1 MPGLPTIEPYPMPS
15 EREWPANIA
24 GWTVDPD
31 RAVLL
36 IHDMQRYFLRP
47 FAPGTSPREPLVAN
61 TVALRELC
69 RTRGVPV
76 AYTAQPGSMTPEQR
90 GLLKDFWGPGMKV
103 DPDSRAVIDELA
115 PSEEDWVLTKWRYS
129 AFHQSDL
136 LERMRAR
143 GRDQLIVSGVY
154 ANIGVLTTA
163 VTAFSHDIETFFV
176 ADAVADFTAA
186 DHRQALDYAA
196 RTCAVV
202 TGTAQ
207 VLDQLAARS
216 LATA

>member
-1 MPGLPTIEPYPMPS
+1 
-15 EREWPANIA
+15 
-24 GWTVDPD
+24 
-31 RAVLL
+31 
-36 IHDMQRYFLRP
+36 
-47 FAPGTSPREPLVAN
+47 
-61 TVALRELC
+61 
-69 RTRGVPV
+69 
-76 AYTAQPGSMTPEQR
+76 
-90 GLLKDFWGPGMKV
+90 
-103 DPDSRAVIDELA
+103 
-115 PSEEDWVLTKWRYS
+115 
-129 AFHQSDL
+129 
-136 LERMRAR
+136 
-143 GRDQLIVSGVY
+143 VSGVY

>member
-1 MPGLPTIEPYPMPS
+1 MTGLPTIEPYPMPT

-24 GWTVDPD
+24 CWAVDAS

-47 FAPGTSPREPLVAN
+47 FAEGTSPREPLVSN
-61 TVALRELC
+61 TAALHERCREL
-69 RTRGVPV
+69 GVPV

-103 DPDSRAVIDELA
+103 APECRSVIDPLT
-115 PSEEDWVLTKWRYS
+115 PSEQDWVFIKWRYS
-129 AFHQSDL
+129 AFHKSDL
-136 LERMRAR
+136 LARMRAE
-143 GRDQLIVSGVY
+143 GRDQIVLCGVY

-163 VTAFSHDIETFFV
+163 VEAFSHDIETFFV

-196 RTCAVV
+196 KRCAVV

-207 VLDQLAARS
+207 VLDRLAAFS